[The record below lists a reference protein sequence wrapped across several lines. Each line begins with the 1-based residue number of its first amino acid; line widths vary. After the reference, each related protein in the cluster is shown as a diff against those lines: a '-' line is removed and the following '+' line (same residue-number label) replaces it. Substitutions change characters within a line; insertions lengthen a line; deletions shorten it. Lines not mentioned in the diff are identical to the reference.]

1 MEKQKGQRKKEPHAA
16 QAHHLKGRIR
26 ANCSCM
32 STRIFGTG
40 HCGGQASINHGGL
53 ATQIWSVSGDH
64 YNESSIG
71 CGQPPLSYR
80 RGRMRSECPEWTVAS
95 SDPLFIGEQNNGQ
108 WSVLW
113 RVVGTDSVV
122 EVILVSLFHSESEK
136 ETHIFC
142 HLFCVGKFFFG
153 LST

>member
-1 MEKQKGQRKKEPHAA
+1 
-16 QAHHLKGRIR
+16 
-26 ANCSCM
+26 
-32 STRIFGTG
+32 
-40 HCGGQASINHGGL
+40 
-53 ATQIWSVSGDH
+53 
-64 YNESSIG
+64 
-71 CGQPPLSYR
+71 
-80 RGRMRSECPEWTVAS
+80 MRSECPEWTVAS